1 MDRSC
6 QGKLTIVPMQNHSWD
21 LLRDFLSVYRAG
33 SVTGAAKILGVQQST
48 VSRRLAELEE
58 MLDVQLFF
66 RLQSGVEPTAAAH
79 ALVRDAEDAERSIA
93 NLHLKA
99 ENTSEEVAGLVR
111 LAAPFGI
118 AVQVVLPA
126 LAALYE
132 QHPHLQIDVLT
143 GLETVDLS
151 RREADIALRFV
162 KPVSGDLMAKPIADL
177 EFAVVASKSYRKR
190 TRTRSVNK
198 LDWIGLDV
206 QQSASPE
213 FAWMQANV
221 TRTPRLL
228 SNDYD
233 LQIEAVRRGLGVAL
247 VPRAV
252 CNVWPDLV
260 VVNLGLPMPP
270 PMRLW
275 LVMHRHLRRVSK
287 YARVWSGLQEASTRL
302 TSKPTS

>member
-1 MDRSC
+1 M
-6 QGKLTIVPMQNHSWD
+6 
-21 LLRDFLSVYRAG
+21 
-33 SVTGAAKILGVQQST
+33 LGVQQST
-48 VSRRLAELEE
+48 VSRRLAELEQI
-58 MLDVQLFF
+58 LGVQLFF
-66 RLQSGVEPTAAAH
+66 RIQSGVEPTDAAH
-79 ALVRDAEDAERSIA
+79 ALVGDAEEAERSIS

-99 ENTSEEVAGLVR
+99 ENTSEDVAGLVR

-126 LAALYE
+126 LASLYE
-132 QHPHLQIDVLT
+132 QHPLLQIDVLT
-143 GLETVDLS
+143 GLATVDLS

-162 KPVSGDLMAKPIADL
+162 KPTSGDLMAKPIADL
-177 EFAVVASKSYRKR
+177 EFAVVASKCYRNRNR
-190 TRTRSVNK
+190 TKNSEK

-206 QQSASPE
+206 QEAGSPE
-213 FAWMQANV
+213 FSWMRANV
-221 TRTPRLL
+221 KRAPRLL

-252 CNVWPDLV
+252 CNVLPDLV
-260 VVNLGLPMPP
+260 VVKLGLPMPP

-287 YARVWSGLQEASTRL
+287 YARVWSGLQEASSMLTR
-302 TSKPTS
+302 